1 MDDVKVGVPHQ
12 PQSPQSKNH
21 TQGMMVLAQQ
31 VSNQSSSAL
40 LDPSQMNK
48 QKGGGAPITGGKKC
62 LTLTSNVI
70 QSS

>member
-1 MDDVKVGVPHQ
+1 
-12 PQSPQSKNH
+12 
-21 TQGMMVLAQQ
+21 MMVLAQQ

-48 QKGGGAPITGGKKC
+48 QNGGAPSTGGKKC
-62 LTLTSNVI
+62 LTLTTQVM